1 MSDIQEEQKRLYKR
15 AKENDLKAKMK
26 PLFPEDVEMIC
37 ISKDDYDR
45 LYGDLTYENIELQ
58 QEINRLNNIIDELEK
73 YLKEQVFNKAG
84 SSVDL
89 AIENHSYCKV
99 LDKLN
104 ELKGDN
110 K

>member
-1 MSDIQEEQKRLYKR
+1 MSDIKEEQKRLYKR

-45 LYGDLTYENIELQ
+45 LYGDLTYENVELKDRINKAIEFTNQ
-58 QEINRLNNIIDELEK
+58 FINFKTSRIDEWENVELVLETIVS
-73 YLKEQVFNKAG
+73 L
-84 SSVDL
+84 
-89 AIENHSYCKV
+89 
-99 LDKLN
+99 
-104 ELKGDN
+104 LKGDN

>member
-1 MSDIQEEQKRLYKR
+1 MSDIQEEQKRQYKK
-15 AKENDLKAKMK
+15 AKENDLKATMK

-58 QEINRLNNIIDELEK
+58 DRINKAIEEINKRSSKEVAKLYID
-73 YLKEQVFNKAG
+73 
-84 SSVDL
+84 
-89 AIENHSYCKV
+89 I
-99 LDKLN
+99 
-104 ELKGDN
+104 LKGDN

>member
-15 AKENDLKAKMK
+15 AEEND
-26 PLFPEDVEMIC
+26 I
-37 ISKDDYDR
+37 R
-45 LYGDLTYENIELQ
+45 LLQEEN
-58 QEINRLNNIIDELEK
+58 NRLNNIIDELEK
-73 YLKEQVFNKAG
+73 WLKEQVFNKAG
-84 SSVDL
+84 NSVDL